1 MLPSASDLI
10 YFYEVA
16 KESNFSRAAK
26 KLHIS
31 QPSLSFSIKRLEQ
44 LLNTNLFI
52 RHTQGVTLTRAGNQ
66 LFENFESL
74 LTQWNSLTT
83 TIKETNQHIKGK
95 VTIGCYSTLCSYM
108 SEMNSDLLLQYPEL
122 EIHFKHG
129 LSADLMQSIIEG
141 NVDIGIMTD
150 PYPHANIIIRKIA
163 ETEFSFWASCKQ
175 NKKVD
180 LYSDE
185 LLILVDLKIP
195 LMNSLLNELQKLRQH
210 RPAPRICN
218 VDQIE
223 ALAAMAINN
232 HGAAILPSCYV
243 ELHFKDQL
251 KKIEGAPSYVKPLCL
266 VYRPDVKQIAAVKAV
281 LKAIDDLLQA
291 NNLKSASTSI
301 LEV

>member
-31 QPSLSFSIKRLEQ
+31 QPSLSFSIKRLEG
-44 LLNTNLFI
+44 LLNTHLFI
-52 RHTQGVTLTRAGNQ
+52 RHTQGVTLTRAGNK

-83 TIKETNQHIKGK
+83 TIQETNQHIKGK
-95 VTIGCYSTLCSYM
+95 VTIGCYSTLCTYL
-108 SEMNSDLLLQYPEL
+108 SEMSSDLLLQYPEL

-129 LSADLMQSIIEG
+129 LSADIMQGIIEG
-141 NVDIGIMTD
+141 TVDLGIMTD
-150 PYPHANIIIRKIA
+150 PHPHANIIIRKIA
-163 ETEFSFWASCKQ
+163 ETEFSFWSSCKQ
-175 NKKVD
+175 DNEVD

-185 LLILVDLKIP
+185 LLILADLKIP
-195 LMNSLLNELQKLRQH
+195 LMHTLLNELHKLRQH
-210 RPAPRICN
+210 KPAPRICN

-223 ALAAMAINN
+223 ALAAMALNH
-232 HGAAILPSCYV
+232 HGAAILPRCYV

-251 KKIEGAPSYVKPLCL
+251 KRLQMRQPMLSLYVW
-266 VYRPDVKQIAAVKAV
+266 YTGQM
-281 LKAIDDLLQA
+281 
-291 NNLKSASTSI
+291 
-301 LEV
+301 

>member
-52 RHTQGVTLTRAGNQ
+52 RHTQGVTLTRAGNK

-83 TIKETNQHIKGK
+83 TIEETNQNIKGK

-108 SEMNSDLLLQYPEL
+108 SKMSSNLLLQYPEL

-129 LSADLMQSIIEG
+129 LSADIMQHIIEG
-141 NVDIGIMTD
+141 NVDLGIMTD
-150 PYPHANIIIRKIA
+150 PYPHANVIIRKIA
-163 ETEFSFWASCKQ
+163 ETEFAFWSSCKQ
-175 NKKVD
+175 NKEVD
-180 LYSDE
+180 LYADE
-185 LLILVDLKIP
+185 LLILADLKIP
-195 LMNSLLNELQKLRQH
+195 LVHSLLNELQKLRQH

-232 HGAAILPSCYV
+232 HGAAILPKCYI

-251 KKIEGAPSYVKPLCL
+251 KMIEDTPTYVKPLCM
-266 VYRPDVKQIAAVKAV
+266 VYRPDVKQVAAVKVV
-281 LKAIDDLLQA
+281 LKAIDDLLQSI
-291 NNLKSASTSI
+291 KEQSTSKMP
-301 LEV
+301 

>member
-44 LLNTNLFI
+44 LLNTHLFI
-52 RHTQGVTLTRAGNQ
+52 RHTQGVTLTRAGNT

-74 LTQWNSLTT
+74 LAQWHSLTT
-83 TIKETNQHIKGK
+83 TIKEENQHVKGK
-95 VTIGCYSTLCSYM
+95 VTISCYSTLCSHL
-108 SEMNSDLLLQYPEL
+108 SEISADLLRQYPEL

-129 LSADLMQSIIEG
+129 LSPEIMQNIIEG

-150 PYPHANIIIRKIA
+150 PHPHANVIIRNIA
-163 ETEFSFWASCKQ
+163 ETEFGFWVSCKQ
-175 NKKVD
+175 SAEVD

-185 LLILVDLKIP
+185 LLILADLKISP
-195 LMNSLLNELQKLRQH
+195 SQYLLNELQKLRPH
-210 RPAPRICN
+210 KPAPRICN

-223 ALAAMAINN
+223 AVAGMAVNN
-232 HGAAILPSCYV
+232 HGVAILPNCYI

-251 KKIEGAPSYVKPLCL
+251 KKIEDAPIYVKPLCL
-266 VYRPDVKQIAAVKAV
+266 VYRPDVQQIAAVKIV
-281 LKAIDDLLQA
+281 LEAIDDLIHS
-291 NNLKSASTSI
+291 NNTRKSS
-301 LEV
+301 